1 MNLDNANAFFQTYL
15 NNYKQQM
22 PPPATYQQS
31 QQQEQILLPNR
42 NSRVDITI
50 TTNKYTLD
58 DFHIDSNGDD
68 ASSLNGI
75 GSIDTVPTN
84 TDADKQSTSSSS
96 NGSNTN
102 VISNSNVSRVNNNND
117 ITTDLMSPFNEQEEW
132 AKISEIMESFGSSL
146 VSFLILFI
154 KTLLITSSF
163 RMATRRTKRTDHQR
177 NFLKHLSKSS

>member
-75 GSIDTVPTN
+75 GSIDTVPIN

-146 VSFLILFI
+146 VSFLFLFF
-154 KTLLITSSF
+154 KPLLQPFLLGWRQEGPRERITKE
-163 RMATRRTKRTDHQR
+163 TV
-177 NFLKHLSKSS
+177 